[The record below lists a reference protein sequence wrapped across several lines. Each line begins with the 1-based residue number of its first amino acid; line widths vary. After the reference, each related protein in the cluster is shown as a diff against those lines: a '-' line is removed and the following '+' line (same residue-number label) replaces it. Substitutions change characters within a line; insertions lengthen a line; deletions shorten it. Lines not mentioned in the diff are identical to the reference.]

1 MLIDVIIPNWNGKR
15 YLQDCLDSLRRQI
28 YQSFRVIIVDNGST
42 DDSVEFIRG
51 HYPEVTLIALTEN
64 KGFAGGVNE
73 GIRPS
78 DAELIFLLNNDTVV
92 DPNCLRELSG
102 AAAKYPDI
110 SYFATKMLF
119 RNSPGVINAAGDSFG
134 IDGQARNIGF
144 RDFDDGRYDQVA
156 EVFGACAGAA
166 LYRKSFFKDV
176 GLFDEDFFLIME
188 DVDIEFRGQLKGHRC
203 FYIPTAVVHHIH
215 SASIVKHSPL
225 QIYHGA
231 RNALFVLVKDM
242 PSKLL
247 LKYSRKI
254 IRQRSR
260 MLLDSIFQD
269 QTRPWIEAEF
279 AFLRNA
285 FAMAIKRMSIQR
297 ARRVTTEYVN
307 SILLDPEA
315 RG

>member
-1 MLIDVIIPNWNGKR
+1 MIDVIIPNWNGKR
-15 YLQDCLDSLRRQI
+15 HLQDCLDSLRRQ
-28 YQSFRVIIVDNGST
+28 SFKLFTVIIVDNGSA
-42 DDSVEFIRG
+42 DDSVDFIRSQ
-51 HYPEVTLIALTEN
+51 YPEVKVIVLDEN

-73 GIRPS
+73 GIRRS
-78 DAELIFLLNNDTVV
+78 DAELIFLLNNDTIV
-92 DPNCLRELSG
+92 DPNCLQELSG

-110 SYFATKMLF
+110 NYFATKMLF

-134 IDGQARNIGF
+134 IDGQARNIGI

-166 LYRKSFFKDV
+166 LYRKTFFQDV
-176 GLFDEDFFLIME
+176 GLFDEEFFLIME
-188 DVDIEFRGQLKGHRC
+188 DVDIDFRGQLKGHRC
-203 FYIPTAVVHHIH
+203 FYIPTAVVHHVH

-231 RNALFVLVKDM
+231 RNALFVLVKHM

-269 QTRPWIEAEF
+269 QTRPWIRAEF

-285 FAMAIKRMSIQR
+285 FDMAFKRMSIQR
-297 ARRVTTEYVN
+297 ERRVTTEYVN

-315 RG
+315 RD